1 MKDKARENNKI
12 LSTKAA
18 VIYALGIFGIQ
29 FFIGF
34 MNSFQTEFYNKMYSG
49 FDNNI
54 FYASAIIIL
63 AAKIISCVFD
73 PVIGGMIDK
82 SNKPGGKMR
91 PWILRSLFPLAILTT
106 VIFIYIPFDRIPGAK
121 GKLLL
126 YGYITLT
133 TVLWNI
139 AMSFADI
146 PSSGML
152 SLLSPSVEE
161 RNTAAGYANL
171 TKSMALG
178 GTGVAVTVVMLVLNL
193 IKGEGNYP
201 DSLYYMLTAVV
212 IAALGIPLGLLMYF
226 TNKETVKSTGQATG
240 QFSFKEIFAEFK
252 RNKQILLVF
261 LLYMLGFARG
271 ISVMVC
277 VQTNGALVGK
287 INMLG
292 MTFDTTADATWL
304 PGILG
309 GITGIVGFAIV
320 PKIHN
325 KLGTKK
331 TYILYSVA
339 TFVCAAIFC
348 AFYWALPDSSPI
360 RYGVPGLI
368 YVAASQ
374 FFMSFL
380 TTANTYVPLVMTAD
394 IVDYEYERTGQ
405 RKEGINYAVLSLAIK
420 LSNAFAVAL
429 GLLLIAFSGYNQV
442 MYESGVIPVRTQ
454 NIMVFDYIG
463 VVGVSAILSIIPIF
477 FYKAGKKAE

>member
-1 MKDKARENNKI
+1 MKEKNKI
-12 LSTKAA
+12 LTTKAA

-49 FDNNI
+49 FDGNI

-63 AAKIISCVFD
+63 VAKIISCVFD

-106 VIFIYIPFDRIPGAK
+106 LIFIYIPFDKIPGAK
-121 GKLLL
+121 GKILL
-126 YGYITLT
+126 YGYITIT

-152 SLLSPSVEE
+152 SLLSPDVDE
-161 RNTAAGYANL
+161 RNTAAGFANL
-171 TKSMALG
+171 TKSAALG
-178 GTGVAVTVVMLVLNL
+178 GTGVVVTVVMLVLNL

-201 DSLYYMLTAVV
+201 DSLYYMLTAVL
-212 IAALGIPLGLLMYF
+212 IAVLGIPLGLLMYF
-226 TNKETVKSTGQATG
+226 TNKETVKSTGSTTG
-240 QFSFKEIFAEFK
+240 QFSFKDIFAEFK
-252 RNKQILLVF
+252 ENKQILLVF

-271 ISVMVC
+271 ITVMVC
-277 VQTNGALVGK
+277 VQANGALVGK
-287 INMLG
+287 LNLFG

-304 PGILG
+304 PGLLG
-309 GITGIVGFAIV
+309 GITGVIGFAVV
-320 PKIHN
+320 PKIH
-325 KLGTKK
+325 KKFGTKK
-331 TYILYSVA
+331 TYIMYSIG

-348 AFYWALPDSSPI
+348 IFYWLLPADSPI
-360 RYGVPGLI
+360 RYGVPGMI

-380 TTANTYVPLVMTAD
+380 TTANTYIPLIMTAD
-394 IVDYEYERTGQ
+394 IVDYEFERTGK

-429 GLLLIAFSGYNQV
+429 GLLLIAFSGYTQV

-463 VVGVSAILSIIPIF
+463 VVGVSALLSIIPMF
-477 FYKAGKKAE
+477 FYKVDKTEKV